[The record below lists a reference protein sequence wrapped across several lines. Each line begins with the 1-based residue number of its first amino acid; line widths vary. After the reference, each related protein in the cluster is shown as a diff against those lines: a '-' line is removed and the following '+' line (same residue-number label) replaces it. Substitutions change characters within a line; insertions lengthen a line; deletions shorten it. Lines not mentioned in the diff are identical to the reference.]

1 MHTVTGIGNRN
12 QDDEEWVVA
21 GRGAWMGE
29 DLSKGVVFK
38 MQPKWERVSHASR
51 RFEKEQSR

>member
-1 MHTVTGIGNRN
+1 MGIGNRN
-12 QDDEEWVVA
+12 QDDGERAVA

-29 DLSKGVVFK
+29 DLSEGVAFK

-51 RFEKEQSR
+51 RFEKEKSR